1 MGTMKSLFRQFAAFS
16 GVLTIMIVAGCGT
29 MRDDRPP
36 VPPEQRDVAVQEG
49 YYYRIAPGDVVEI
62 FVWGREELSGAV
74 PVRPDGMITTRLVED
89 LPASGKTPSQLA
101 RDLEN
106 NYATYVKSPVV
117 TVIVNGFV
125 GLPNQQVRVVG
136 EATEP
141 TAIPFRKHM
150 TLLDLMI
157 AVGGLTDFAAGNHSV
172 LVRYMEGEQHQYSVR
187 LDDLIRDGDISA
199 NVSLLPGDILIIPE
213 AWF

>member
-1 MGTMKSLFRQFAAFS
+1 MRKMKSLFRQFAAFS
-16 GVLTIMIVAGCGT
+16 GIAVVMIIAGCGT
-29 MRDDRPP
+29 TQDDRPP
-36 VPPEQRDVAVQEG
+36 VPPEQRDLDVQEG
-49 YYYRIAPGDVVEI
+49 YYYEIAPGDLVEI
-62 FVWGREELSGAV
+62 FVWGREELSGEV

-106 NYATYVKSPVV
+106 NYATYVRSPVV

-141 TAIPFRKHM
+141 VAIPFRKHM

-157 AVGGLTDFAAGNHSV
+157 AVGGLTDFAAGNKSV
-172 LVRYMEGEQHQYSVR
+172 LVRYMEGEPHQYSVR
-187 LDDLIRDGDISA
+187 LDDLIRDGDIAA